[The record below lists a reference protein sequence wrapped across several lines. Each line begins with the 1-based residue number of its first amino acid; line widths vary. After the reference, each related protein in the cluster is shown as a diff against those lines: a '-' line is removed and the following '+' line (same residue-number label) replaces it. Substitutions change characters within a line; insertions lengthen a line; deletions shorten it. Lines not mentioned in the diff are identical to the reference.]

1 MQVNSIYI
9 GFLPDWSRENPIDIN
24 RELGKAMAIIGDYV
38 DIYENDIS
46 LSQATYHASA
56 VLRLQGLAVYA
67 PAIRPRFT
75 LDKWTEDM
83 STAVANMALNFNR
96 QGMPVW
102 LRFAWEMN
110 GGWYEYGNDPDNF
123 KSAWISIAN
132 KVKATTNSTFMLWSP
147 NVRYGETKSTA
158 GYEPYYPGEQ
168 YVDIA
173 GLSYYSP
180 AAEGQVAASGAFSRG
195 LSSFYELYGDRHPII
210 LSETAAPYTYE
221 VPSSLA
227 STYCSDCG
235 VRGPLPDPASL
246 TPMPTNS
253 ADEAAMKIGW
263 LEQIVSDQSAGR
275 YPNLTAA
282 CFFNYFKYGNEHGG
296 NAATLAD
303 FRNVGGHGETENQ
316 FRQIVGNVSAYQG
329 GYSGT
334 GTVSRTIQWYVP
346 ASAIFTALFCL
357 HVL

>member
-1 MQVNSIYI
+1 
-9 GFLPDWSRENPIDIN
+9 
-24 RELGKAMAIIGDYV
+24 MAIIGDYV

-147 NVRYGETKSTA
+147 NVRYGETKSIA

-168 YVDIA
+168 C
-173 GLSYYSP
+173 
-180 AAEGQVAASGAFSRG
+180 E
-195 LSSFYELYGDRHPII
+195 
-210 LSETAAPYTYE
+210 
-221 VPSSLA
+221 
-227 STYCSDCG
+227 
-235 VRGPLPDPASL
+235 
-246 TPMPTNS
+246 
-253 ADEAAMKIGW
+253 
-263 LEQIVSDQSAGR
+263 
-275 YPNLTAA
+275 
-282 CFFNYFKYGNEHGG
+282 FN
-296 NAATLAD
+296 
-303 FRNVGGHGETENQ
+303 FR
-316 FRQIVGNVSAYQG
+316 
-329 GYSGT
+329 
-334 GTVSRTIQWYVP
+334 
-346 ASAIFTALFCL
+346 
-357 HVL
+357 